1 MKSTLFALIAIFS
14 SLYGYAQNKKDTL
27 YIATR
32 DTTWTLYTTNKDTL
46 YISTKKKAVV
56 EKFPHFDF
64 SFYLGG
70 FGALPL
76 TNYKINTPKD
86 FSEIEIVAKPGF
98 YCAPSF
104 NVYGKKIHA
113 HVQYSIFDTSVVLVV
128 GYLLKHHWDVY
139 GMYSKNTVLGKD
151 YGGQHVSLGIEKIIP
166 SKRSEYLIFFEFE
179 HDTKEDLGFS
189 FGGIINIPF
198 SRAFRE

>member
-1 MKSTLFALIAIFS
+1 MKSVLFASISTFLS
-14 SLYGYAQNKKDTL
+14 MCVYCQN
-27 YIATR
+27 R
-32 DTTWTLYTTNKDTL
+32 KDTL
-46 YISTKKKAVV
+46 YISTKDTVCTLYITNKDTLYIPTKKKVV
-56 EKFPHFDF
+56 EEKYPHFDL

-70 FGALPL
+70 FGSLPL

-113 HVQYSIFDTSVVLVV
+113 HVQYSIFDTSVVFIA

-139 GMYSKNTVLGKD
+139 GIYSKNTALSS
-151 YGGQHVSLGIEKIIP
+151 QHVSLGIEKIIP